1 MDSEAV
7 TGEQERAQKPQKH
20 RELMMFQSRNNKFMK
35 SIDVFKSL
43 TGLMTSQEKLKKGFL
58 VKEFSTRNQNGTLKQ
73 MRCKRRNIQSDL
85 LKS

>member
-1 MDSEAV
+1 
-7 TGEQERAQKPQKH
+7 
-20 RELMMFQSRNNKFMK
+20 MFQSRNNKFMK

-58 VKEFSTRNQNGTLKQ
+58 VKEFSTRNQNGTLKR
-73 MRCKRRNIQSDL
+73 MSGKRRNIQSDL

>member
-1 MDSEAV
+1 
-7 TGEQERAQKPQKH
+7 
-20 RELMMFQSRNNKFMK
+20 MFQSRNNKFMK

-58 VKEFSTRNQNGTLKQ
+58 VKEFSTRNQNGILKR
-73 MRCKRRNIQSDL
+73 MRGKRKNIQSDL

>member
-7 TGEQERAQKPQKH
+7 TGEQERAFS
-20 RELMMFQSRNNKFMK
+20 RNIVSRRTMFQSRNNKFMK

-43 TGLMTSQEKLKKGFL
+43 TGLVTSQEKLKKGFL
-58 VKEFSTRNQNGTLKQ
+58 VKEFSTRNQNGTLKR
-73 MRCKRRNIQSDL
+73 MRGKRRNIQSDL

>member
-1 MDSEAV
+1 
-7 TGEQERAQKPQKH
+7 
-20 RELMMFQSRNNKFMK
+20 MFQSRNNKFMK

-58 VKEFSTRNQNGTLKQ
+58 VKEFSTRNQNDTLKR
-73 MRCKRRNIQSDL
+73 MRGKRRNIQSDL